1 MERRFI
7 MAHITDEQI
16 KKYYVHDMEQYEEI
30 NMLTHIA
37 KCEYCAGRFAAG
49 IPETEMIK
57 LPRGITAEILEKAEK
72 IPTWHDRRKEYYGYC
87 TRVALGMCMALG
99 LLVTVNFSNGSY
111 LRNPAETGQI
121 IEEVGQN
128 VNAGFGIGD
137 TKKSVMEEK
146 SRYDKK
152 QSEMKKKQE
161 EDRKK
166 FIEKNRENSGRES
179 FRINRVFNSLRSFCG
194 LKNNIS

>member
-1 MERRFI
+1 M
-7 MAHITDEQI
+7 
-16 KKYYVHDMEQYEEI
+16 
-30 NMLTHIA
+30 
-37 KCEYCAGRFAAG
+37 
-49 IPETEMIK
+49 
-57 LPRGITAEILEKAEK
+57 
-72 IPTWHDRRKEYYGYC
+72 
-87 TRVALGMCMALG
+87 
-99 LLVTVNFSNGSY
+99 
-111 LRNPAETGQI
+111 
-121 IEEVGQN
+121 
-128 VNAGFGIGD
+128 NAGFGIGD

-194 LKNNIS
+194 LKNSIVWRIV